1 MLLNS
6 TKDIQEYFG
15 TLHSATSWKILKPFV
30 TQAQGKYLRPALG
43 PQILELLQ
51 AGITEV
57 DGKVSMVSLTAKS
70 KLLYEIIAGS
80 LTYYAVLEAMPF
92 MNISLGNNGMQ
103 ETATQGLTPARQW
116 VYLENMKAAADNADR
131 LLDDALLYLEANA
144 ADFPAWLNSEAYT
157 ISKELFLS
165 NTTDF
170 NRYIRINGSR
180 RAFLAF
186 RNYIDRAEQLYIL
199 PILGADL
206 FRDLKTK
213 ILNPATLQEAD
224 RKIIS
229 LIKPALAQL
238 ALKEALPEISIEIS
252 ATGLKVLSV
261 NDSIRSSSAAKESQL
276 SALEVK
282 AIQLIDVYVAELKRH
297 LDTVLQPGELTP
309 DQNKQTWEAPD
320 NTGSQSFW
328 I

>member
-15 TLHSATSWKILKPFV
+15 TLHSGTSWKMLKPFV
-30 TQAQGKYLRPALG
+30 TQAQGKYLLPALG
-43 PQILELLQ
+43 PEILELLQ

-57 DGKVSMVSLTAKS
+57 ESKLSIVALPGKS
-70 KLLYEIIAGS
+70 KFVYEMIAAS
-80 LTYYAVLEAMPF
+80 LSYYAVLEAMPF
-92 MNISLGNNGMQ
+92 KNISLGNNGMQ
-103 ETATQGLTPARQW
+103 ETNTQGLAPARQW
-116 VYLENMKAAADNADR
+116 VYLENMKATADNADR

-144 ADFPAWLNSEAYT
+144 ADFPAWVDSPTYT
-157 ISKELFLS
+157 ISKELFIS
-165 NTTDF
+165 TTTDF
-170 NRYIRINGSR
+170 NRYIRIQGSR
-180 RAFLAF
+180 RAYLAF

-199 PILGADL
+199 PILGAEL
-206 FRDLKTK
+206 FLDLKTK
-213 ILNPATLQEAD
+213 LLKPALLQEAD

-238 ALKEALPEISIEIS
+238 ALKEAIPEISLEIS
-252 ATGLKVLSV
+252 GSGIKVLSV
-261 NDSIRSSSAAKESQL
+261 NDSIRSRSAATDAQL

-282 AIQLIDVYVAELKRH
+282 AIQLSEVYLAELKRH
-297 LDTVLQPGELTP
+297 LDTVLQVGEATP
-309 DQNKQTWEAPD
+309 DQNKQTWSPPD